1 MVYIVGLGPGHKDY
15 ILPIA
20 DKTMENSDIV
30 VGFGRAIKSIDH
42 IKTPK
47 LEFKSIVSIVDY
59 ISENKDKNIS
69 IIASGDPGFYGITE
83 YIKKNYN
90 GEIKVIPGISSFQYF
105 MSKLNQSWHNVH
117 LGSMHGREEDFLG
130 NISKYSQV
138 IFLTDN
144 KNSPSELC
152 RILYENN
159 INCEVYVGENLS
171 YEDEIISFGSPKE
184 LMKYNFGKLAVMYI
198 KLK

>member
-20 DKTMENSDIV
+20 SKTMENSDVV

-69 IIASGDPGFYGITE
+69 IIASGDPGFYGITK
-83 YIKKNYN
+83 YIKKNYD

-105 MSKLNQSWHNVH
+105 IAKLNKSWQDVH

-130 NISKYSQV
+130 NISKHSKV
-138 IFLTDN
+138 MFLTDN

-152 RILYENN
+152 KILYENN
-159 INCEVYVGENLS
+159 INCEVYIGENLS
-171 YEDEIISFGSPKE
+171 YEDERISFGSPEE
-184 LMKYNFGKLAVMYI
+184 LMRCNFAKLAVIYI